1 MFRRILMIAA
11 CGCALLAPP
20 GRAQQPATGPHATLT
35 GHWRMVYMDAA
46 TCAYGNITIKP
57 PSPIGRIDAL
67 VNVSCGG
74 TESVYTFA
82 VLAVGRD
89 HFIFQGISTSG
100 PAGIGP
106 NRLKYEFDYNK
117 FDCTLAGRW
126 FVDAPI
132 GRLVLR
138 KIDHCVPPPAG
149 AITPSEPD
157 PPAR

>member
-1 MFRRILMIAA
+1 MVRRILMIAA
-11 CGCALLAPP
+11 FGCAVLAPP
-20 GRAQQPATGPHATLT
+20 VHAQQSTIGARASLI
-35 GHWRMVYMDAA
+35 GHWRMVYMDSA

-57 PSPIGRIDAL
+57 PSAIGRIDAL

-149 AITPSEPD
+149 AITPREPD